1 MGCTFKYYPKVVF
14 FVMHHISRLLT
25 RNWVVLREISE
36 FSEFKEI
43 REKSNVAYS
52 LH

>member
-1 MGCTFKYYPKVVF
+1 
-14 FVMHHISRLLT
+14 MHHISRLLT

-36 FSEFKEI
+36 FREIREIKEI
-43 REKSNVAYS
+43 REKSDVAYS

>member
-1 MGCTFKYYPKVVF
+1 MYYPWVIS

-25 RNWVVLREISE
+25 RNWVVLREIME
-36 FSEFKEI
+36 IKEI
-43 REKSNVAYS
+43 REKSDVAYS